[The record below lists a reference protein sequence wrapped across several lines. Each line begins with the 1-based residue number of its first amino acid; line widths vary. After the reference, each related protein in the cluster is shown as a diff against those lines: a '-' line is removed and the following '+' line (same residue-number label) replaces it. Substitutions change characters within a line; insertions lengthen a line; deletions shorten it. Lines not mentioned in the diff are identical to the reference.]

1 VPRESVV
8 SDPSREDQSLAVRLV
23 ILGKW
28 EQSRVEIELAVVYS
42 VSEYDGLK
50 LSTNTWLSMILLSS
64 LIQYITFGTRLNL
77 ILDFVAR
84 RV

>member
-1 VPRESVV
+1 VPRESAV
-8 SDPSREDQSLAVRLV
+8 SDPSRADQSLAVRLV